1 MLARRAAGGA
11 VHIDWR
17 EKAHCIITQVYSRR
31 KVRFGAVRIGTGP
44 GPADEDV
51 LGLLPGLLEVRVAEG
66 LARFPT
72 RPARLTLV
80 SFLSGVMFQTKNINT
95 STEHVSLAAMASR
108 HHHHATV
115 ACCSTGSPHAIEQTR
130 LRWRRRVDGA

>member
-66 LARFPT
+66 LARFSA
-72 RPARLTLV
+72 RPPRLTLV
-80 SFLSGVMFQTKNINT
+80 SFLSP
-95 STEHVSLAAMASR
+95 
-108 HHHHATV
+108 
-115 ACCSTGSPHAIEQTR
+115 CSNKKC
-130 LRWRRRVDGA
+130 